1 MGQLSMLIIPGA
13 SAVPEFY
20 SPIIS
25 AVTAHGFDIKVLHIP
40 SVGTPGPR
48 EGAPPTMYDD
58 AAFISTHVK
67 SLADA
72 GKDIILITHSY
83 GGVPG
88 TQSVQGLSKKE
99 REAHGLEG
107 GIVGIAYITSLV
119 PNLGEPA
126 ASVQAPMPEESKIP
140 TNIDERGWFY
150 YTDIPRVAAISFSG
164 MPAKEGEHW
173 ARKLA
178 YHSALSF
185 ASPLTYA
192 GFKDVPVSYL
202 LCLDDLTIP
211 VEIQKSGIDM
221 IERESGKKVAVTSI
235 KADHVAPLSHIDE
248 VARWIV
254 QLADKKD

>member
-140 TNIDERGWFY
+140 TNIDVRLYRHLCVRFAILGDANLKPNRKGDGFTTPIYRGWLLY
-150 YTDIPRVAAISFSG
+150 LSQACQRKRVSTGRGSWLTTQHLALR
-164 MPAKEGEHW
+164 
-173 ARKLA
+173 AR
-178 YHSALSF
+178 
-185 ASPLTYA
+185 
-192 GFKDVPVSYL
+192 
-202 LCLDDLTIP
+202 
-211 VEIQKSGIDM
+211 
-221 IERESGKKVAVTSI
+221 
-235 KADHVAPLSHIDE
+235 
-248 VARWIV
+248 
-254 QLADKKD
+254 